1 MYLETF
7 PAEDVHPFVAN
18 VHPSLLHVV
27 RIGKGKRYSWKEPV
41 PTKVHW
47 RQIFEIYEDKV
58 SVINQTSE
66 LDVEKDG
73 ARRQV
78 PAKDVVT
85 EMHNNKITLGSSK
98 EHLNLVIL
106 RPKQSNCDATITK
119 VLGDRLEI
127 SRDEA
132 EQYKKHFVGDQGGIN
147 LMKIRLKVT
156 FYNAV
161 GVLICSSI
169 SPQTV
174 VDNGNKKIGCL
185 KLYDCTP
192 RKSHPSGGRKVI
204 MIGEYN
210 LADDVV
216 PRFEVYD
223 ADGNHRPDVDD
234 FIMQPI
240 KSPSTMAIKNT
251 TIIFLSP
258 AQPDLE
264 TG

>member
-1 MYLETF
+1 MSIQ
-7 PAEDVHPFVAN
+7 AC
-18 VHPSLLHVV
+18 LHVV

-58 SVINQTSE
+58 SVINKTSE

-73 ARRQV
+73 KRRNV

-85 EMHNNKITLGSSK
+85 EMHNNMITLGSTK

-119 VLGDRLEI
+119 VLSDRLEI
-127 SRDEA
+127 SDNETL
-132 EQYKKHFVGDQGGIN
+132 EQYKKYFVG
-147 LMKIRLKVT
+147 
-156 FYNAV
+156 
-161 GVLICSSI
+161 
-169 SPQTV
+169 
-174 VDNGNKKIGCL
+174 
-185 KLYDCTP
+185 
-192 RKSHPSGGRKVI
+192 
-204 MIGEYN
+204 
-210 LADDVV
+210 
-216 PRFEVYD
+216 
-223 ADGNHRPDVDD
+223 DVDD

>member
-7 PAEDVHPFVAN
+7 PADEVHPIVAN

-27 RIGKGKRYSWKEPV
+27 RIGKGKRYNHLEPV

-127 SRDEA
+127 SDNA
-132 EQYKKHFVGDQGGIN
+132 TLEQFNPFSRFLIQGYI
-147 LMKIRLKVT
+147 L
-156 FYNAV
+156 
-161 GVLICSSI
+161 
-169 SPQTV
+169 
-174 VDNGNKKIGCL
+174 
-185 KLYDCTP
+185 
-192 RKSHPSGGRKVI
+192 
-204 MIGEYN
+204 
-210 LADDVV
+210 
-216 PRFEVYD
+216 
-223 ADGNHRPDVDD
+223 
-234 FIMQPI
+234 
-240 KSPSTMAIKNT
+240 
-251 TIIFLSP
+251 
-258 AQPDLE
+258 
-264 TG
+264 